1 MSAMRSNVSVTQQID
16 DVAAAADELLKGAK
30 RGFPLAA
37 NSAGILF
44 CYSDAD
50 VEGLLHELAGR
61 ADFDVVGCTAI
72 ANMDERT
79 GFHDMAATLTLLTS
93 DDVRFAAVSSEPVT
107 PENVADQVEKTYRAA
122 ADRLGETPALLVALP
137 PYRLEIMLDA
147 YANGFNKAAP
157 GVPVIGGLPSYNA
170 TGDSNMTFHNGTA
183 STDRLVLLA
192 MAGDVRPVFSV
203 QNVTSNDAERKRKVT
218 RARDNVV
225 YEVAGQRFTDYLEEV
240 GLPVDKLAQGNAT
253 ITFVSNPLLL
263 EKNTETGE
271 SLYSFARTLHEIDL
285 EDGSGTAIGE
295 IPDGATLSVCTLQR
309 DEIEQAALEG
319 IRDLKRK
326 MAAVQASGYKFST
339 VLAVSCIGRHLL
351 LLPHSDLEVRQI
363 LSEFPPGL
371 TLSGFYSYGEIGP
384 QGSERQ
390 QNFAHNESLVLCAF

>member
-1 MSAMRSNVSVTQQID
+1 MRSNVSVTQQID
-16 DVAAAADELLKGAK
+16 DIETAARELLEGAK
-30 RGFPLAA
+30 SGFPLAK
-37 NSAGILF
+37 NSVGILF
-44 CYSDAD
+44 CYSDMEAED
-50 VEGLLHELAGR
+50 LLRALSSR
-61 ADFDVVGCTAI
+61 ADFEIVGCTAI

-93 DDVRFAAVSSEPVT
+93 EDVRFVTASSEPIT
-107 PENVADQVEKTYRAA
+107 PANVSEQIERTYRAA
-122 ADRLGETPALLVALP
+122 TDRLGETPALLVALP

-147 YANGFNKAAP
+147 YANGFNAVAP
-157 GVPVIGGLPSYNA
+157 GVPVVGGLPSYNA
-170 TGDSNMTFHNGTA
+170 TGDSNLTFHNGTA
-183 STDRLVLLA
+183 SADRMVLLA

-225 YEVAGQRFTDYLEEV
+225 YEVGNQRFTDYLAEI

-271 SLYSFARTLHEIDL
+271 SVYSFARTLHEIDL

-309 DEIEQAALEG
+309 DEIEQAAVLG

-326 MAAVQASGYKFST
+326 METVQASGYTFST

-351 LLPHSDLEVRQI
+351 LLPHNDMEVRQI
-363 LSEFPPGL
+363 LSEFPSGL

-384 QGSERQ
+384 QGSGQ
-390 QNFAHNESLVLCAF
+390 QRNFAHNESLVLCAF